1 MKKRARSGLIW
12 LGLIFAGGVVAVA
25 AIGMIAS
32 RRDSAAVQRI
42 RERGELMVARYER
55 QFAGGPAAAEAPAE
69 ADAPGE
75 GGQSGKAMTAAGQEP
90 PAFSSAALALFER
103 LKEGVELA
111 NSAPVHTDIRDLIEH
126 KPPSEWTEADLRL
139 VAEFLGAHAELI
151 EEIRRLARLGEPVYQ
166 VDLSMGCATE
176 LPHLA
181 PLRAMARLLQME
193 AAFRAQ
199 SGDIDGAMEDFR
211 AILGLSDTLVE
222 EPLVISQL
230 VRIAM
235 LTAMYDGLGSSL
247 SPGQLDPRDARAF
260 VQELAGMYY
269 CETMA
274 NALITE
280 AAFGMA
286 AMEDMRNGASA
297 LVPDPASSITSLAGD
312 SNFSNILG
320 FVYQTPIGD
329 VMLSAD
335 RQSYAEYMERLAQAA
350 NAPYYEVQGE
360 LAAIDAEV
368 GDESIFSVCTQI
380 LVPALTRVQRAQAR
394 GEAMIDLTR
403 IGLALEACHAETGAY
418 PENLNAV
425 ATDLGGAVPVDPF
438 TGQGYVYLPQGGSF
452 ILYSLGE
459 NGRDDGGRHD
469 LREGDI
475 VWRGREQ
482 QADP

>member
-1 MKKRARSGLIW
+1 MRQRVRSGLLW
-12 LGLIFAGGVVAVA
+12 LGLIFADGVVAVL

-42 RERGELMVARYER
+42 RERGERMVVRYER
-55 QFAGGPAAAEAPAE
+55 QFADAPAG

-75 GGQSGKAMTAAGQEP
+75 GGQPGPAMTAARQEP
-90 PAFSSAALALFER
+90 PVSSSAALALFER
-103 LKEGVELA
+103 LKESVELA
-111 NSAPVHTDIRDLIEH
+111 NAEPVQNDIRDLIEH
-126 KPPSEWTEADLRL
+126 TPPSEWTEADLRML
-139 VAEFLGAHAELI
+139 SEFLGAHADLL

-166 VDLSMGCATE
+166 VDLSKGYSTE

-199 SGDIDGAMEDFR
+199 SGDIDGAMENFR
-211 AILGLSDTLVE
+211 AILGLSDPLIE
-222 EPLVISQL
+222 EPIVISQL

-235 LTAMYDGLGSSL
+235 VTVMYNGLGSSL

-260 VQELAGMYY
+260 VQELAGMHDR
-269 CETMA
+269 EAVA

-286 AMEDMRNGASA
+286 AMEDMRNRGSA
-297 LVPDPASSITSLAGD
+297 LMPELAGD
-312 SNFSNILG
+312 SNLSNMLG
-320 FVYQTPIGD
+320 FVYETPIGD
-329 VMLSAD
+329 VLLSAD
-335 RQSYAEYMERLAQAA
+335 RQSYAEYVERLTRAA

-360 LAAIDAEV
+360 LSAIEAEV
-368 GDESIFSVCTQI
+368 DDESIFSLCTQM
-380 LVPALTRVQRAQAR
+380 LVPALTRVQLAQAR

-403 IGLALEACHAETGAY
+403 IGLTLEACHAETGAY
-418 PENLNAV
+418 PANLNAV
-425 ATDLGGAVPVDPF
+425 GTDLGGAVPVDPF
-438 TGQGYVYLPQGGSF
+438 TGQGYVYLPQGDAF

-469 LREGDI
+469 FREGDI

-482 QADP
+482 QDAP

>member
-1 MKKRARSGLIW
+1 
-12 LGLIFAGGVVAVA
+12 
-25 AIGMIAS
+25 
-32 RRDSAAVQRI
+32 
-42 RERGELMVARYER
+42 
-55 QFAGGPAAAEAPAE
+55 
-69 ADAPGE
+69 
-75 GGQSGKAMTAAGQEP
+75 
-90 PAFSSAALALFER
+90 
-103 LKEGVELA
+103 
-111 NSAPVHTDIRDLIEH
+111 
-126 KPPSEWTEADLRL
+126 
-139 VAEFLGAHAELI
+139 
-151 EEIRRLARLGEPVYQ
+151 
-166 VDLSMGCATE
+166 
-176 LPHLA
+176 
-181 PLRAMARLLQME
+181 
-193 AAFRAQ
+193 
-199 SGDIDGAMEDFR
+199 
-211 AILGLSDTLVE
+211 
-222 EPLVISQL
+222 
-230 VRIAM
+230 
-235 LTAMYDGLGSSL
+235 
-247 SPGQLDPRDARAF
+247 
-260 VQELAGMYY
+260 MYY

-312 SNFSNILG
+312 SNFSNLLG